1 MRNILATCLQITK
14 KKKILFI
21 FCLSKL
27 ASWEAY
33 HIITVC
39 YHFIWIKIINL
50 YTLFPHGMTKEN
62 KQNKTR
68 SLTLKKKT
76 DKISRPVTQKLFEM
90 LGSILSLLFL
100 LEELE
105 FWIQLVTAIQIT
117 KKCRKDNS
125 HVIFSFLHSSLLFQ
139 LNFSNLEIHTC

>member
-1 MRNILATCLQITK
+1 MRNILANCLQITK
-14 KKKILFI
+14 KKKKKTLFI

-90 LGSILSLLFL
+90 LESILSLLFL

-117 KKCRKDNS
+117 RKCRKDNS
-125 HVIFSFLHSSLLFQ
+125 HVVFSFLHSSLLF
-139 LNFSNLEIHTC
+139 